1 MILMEKTYKQRRRMD
16 MERFKKFLR
25 DEEGLETV
33 EYAIVAGLLV
43 LGTVVAIQAVGG
55 QISGVFNT
63 LLGFLG
69 GGA

>member
-1 MILMEKTYKQRRRMD
+1 
-16 MERFKKFLR
+16 MERLWKFVR

-43 LGTVVAIQAVGG
+43 LATVVAIQAVGG
-55 QISGVFNT
+55 QISGVFNNI
-63 LLGFLG
+63 LGFLG